1 MKSMEILAPA
11 GSIDILKNAIDAG
24 ADAVYFG
31 GKTLNAR
38 RNADNFTRQETQD
51 AVHYAHIRG
60 KKVYITMNT
69 IMYDAEIKEIAEE
82 ICFLAEVGVDAL
94 IVQDLGVIRLI
105 REICPDMPIHAS
117 TQMSAHNVSDCR
129 MLEAMGLSRVVLAR
143 ELSDTEMTRIV
154 RECRIETEVFVHGA
168 MCMCVSGQC
177 YFSSALGERSGNRG
191 LCAQVCR
198 LPFYVDDRNRH
209 NLSLKDMSLID
220 VIPRLNEI
228 GISSLKIEGR
238 MKNAAYV
245 SSVVTAFWEALNGK
259 KYNKKFLGEVFSR
272 GGFTKGYFEN
282 RLGADMFGVRSEEDK
297 RRTSEVEADA
307 RQSITDVRKVPV
319 HLYFSAKKN
328 FPFRLVVNDTEG
340 HEVVIQGDVC
350 QQALNKAIGKEQIA
364 VQLSKLGDTAYT
376 AERLEGEAESELFL
390 PLSSLNAVRR
400 AACEELD
407 QIRCFRE
414 PRRYHSYIPQTQA
427 VSIKRKLISPK
438 INIRLSGIHQLT
450 EDLLQCADGVY
461 LPLYYLRKA
470 DASLIHQYRE
480 KIGVELPRV
489 SFEEESEIKKE
500 LQFVR
505 ASGISRAMCHTVG
518 KLLLAKEAGFHI
530 TAGFGANIANSLAL
544 AEIERLGAEECVLS
558 AELQFQRMKTLRRT
572 IPVGIVAYG
581 YFPLMITRN
590 CPVKIESGCRNK
602 DCLLTDRKGKQ
613 FRVACDNGVCEIFNS
628 EAIYYADKREQLRI
642 FDFIL
647 LQFTSENA
655 AQCKAVLSEY
665 QNGGIREGITRGTY
679 MREIK

>member
-38 RNADNFTRQETQD
+38 RNANNFTRQETQE
-51 AVHYAHIRG
+51 AVRYAHVRG

-69 IMYDAEIKEIAEE
+69 IMYDAEISEIAGE
-82 ICFLAEVGVDAL
+82 IRFLAEVGVDAL

-129 MLEAMGLSRVVLAR
+129 MLAAMGISRVVLAR
-143 ELSDTEMTRIV
+143 ELSDAEMMRIAG
-154 RECRIETEVFVHGA
+154 ECKIETEVFVHGA
-168 MCMCVSGQC
+168 LCMCISGQC

-198 LPFYVDDRNRH
+198 LPFYMEERNRH

-220 VIPRLNEI
+220 RIPRLKEI

-238 MKNAAYV
+238 MKSAAYV
-245 SSVVTAFWEALNGK
+245 SSVVSAFGDALNGK

-297 RRTSEVEADA
+297 QRTSEAEADA
-307 RQSITDVRKVPV
+307 SIKDAQKVPV
-319 HLYFSAKKN
+319 YLYFSAKKN
-328 FPFRLVVNDTEG
+328 LPFRLVVKDTEG
-340 HEVVIQGDVC
+340 HEVVTQGDVC
-350 QQALNKAIGKEQIA
+350 QQALNKAIGKEQITA
-364 VQLSKLGDTAYT
+364 QLSKLGDTAYM
-376 AERLEGEAESELFL
+376 AEHIEGEAESELFL

-414 PRRYHSYIPQTQA
+414 PRRYHSYIPQTNAAPVQ
-427 VSIKRKLISPK
+427 RKLIAPK

-450 EDLLQCADGVY
+450 EDMLQCVDRLY
-461 LPLYYLRKA
+461 LPLYSLRQA
-470 DASLIHQYRE
+470 DSSLIDQYRE

-489 SFEEESEIKKE
+489 SFEEESAIKRE

-558 AELQFQRMKTLRRT
+558 AELQFQRMKTMHRV

-628 EAIYYADKREQLRI
+628 EAIYYADKREKLRI

-647 LQFTSENA
+647 LQFTNENA

-665 QNGGIREGITRGTY
+665 QNGGVREGITRGTY